1 MGKIIGID
9 LGTTNSCVAVF
20 EGNEPVVIAN
30 SEGKRT
36 TPSVIGFIDNGERK
50 VGDPAKRQ
58 AITNPKNTVYSI
70 KRFMGENWQQTEKEI
85 SRVPYTVVN
94 EGGYPRVDIN
104 GRKYTPQEISAM
116 VLQKMKKTAEDYLGE
131 EVKEAVITVPAYFS
145 DSQRQATKEA
155 GQIAGLEVKRI
166 VNEPTAAALAYGVD
180 KANKDMKIA
189 VFDLGGGTFDIS
201 ILEFGGGVFEVLST
215 NGDTHLG
222 GDDFDQ
228 VIIDWLVQEFKND
241 EGADLKSD
249 PMAMQ
254 RLKEAAEKA
263 KIELSSSTSTEI
275 NLPYIMPVA
284 GVPKHLVK
292 TLTRAKF
299 EQLAHD
305 LIQAC
310 LAPCQKAIAD
320 AHLTTADIDEVILVG
335 GSSRIPAVQT
345 LVKNYFGK
353 EPSKG
358 VNPDEVV
365 AVGAAIQGA
374 ILNKE
379 GGVGDI
385 VLLDVTPLTLG
396 IETMGG
402 VMTKLI
408 EANTT
413 IPCKKSEVFSTA
425 ADNQT
430 EVTIHVLQGER
441 PMAAQNK
448 SIGQFNLTG
457 IAPARRGIPQ
467 IEVTFDIDANGILK
481 VSAKDKATGKEQ
493 AIRIEAS
500 SGLSQDEINRMK
512 AEAEQNAENDKRERE
527 RVDKLNQADSMIF
540 QTENQL
546 NEIGNKI
553 PAQFKPAIE
562 QALQKLKDAHKAG
575 DVAAIDSA
583 IAELNAAWQTASQQ
597 MYQQSGAAGQPGGD
611 QFNGG
616 QQQAGPQQEGPKPE
630 DIQDADFEE
639 VK

>member
-1 MGKIIGID
+1 MGKVIGID

-20 EGNEPVVIAN
+20 EGSEPVVIAN

-36 TPSVIGFIDNGERK
+36 TPSVVGFVKDGDRK

-70 KRFMGENWQQTEKEI
+70 KRFMGETYTQSQKEAEAM
-85 SRVPYTVVN
+85 PYTVVN
-94 EGGYPRVDIN
+94 EGGYPRVEIE

-116 VLQKMKKTAEDYLGE
+116 VLQKMKKTAEDYLGQ
-131 EVKEAVITVPAYFS
+131 EVTDAVITVPAYFS

-155 GQIAGLEVKRI
+155 GQIAGLNVQRI

-189 VFDLGGGTFDIS
+189 IFDLGGGTFDIS

-228 VIIDWLVQEFKND
+228 VIINWLADGFKAE
-241 EGADLKSD
+241 EGVDLRKD

-275 NLPYIMPVA
+275 NLPYITAVDGM
-284 GVPKHLVK
+284 PKHLVK
-292 TLTRAKF
+292 TLTRAQF
-299 EQLAHD
+299 EQLAHN

-310 LAPCQKAIAD
+310 LVPCQNAVRD
-320 AHLTTADIDEVILVG
+320 AKLSTSDIDEVILVG

-379 GGVGDI
+379 EGVGDI

-408 EANTT
+408 DANTT

-457 IAPARRGIPQ
+457 IAPARRGVPQ
-467 IEVTFDIDANGILK
+467 IEVTFDIDANGILN

-493 AIRIEAS
+493 SIRIEAS
-500 SGLSQDEINRMK
+500 SGLSEDEINRMK
-512 AEAEQNAENDKRERE
+512 AEAEQNAAADKAERE
-527 RVDKLNQADSMIF
+527 KIDKMNQADSMIF
-540 QTENQL
+540 TTENFL
-546 NEIGNKI
+546 KDNGDKI
-553 PAQFKPAIE
+553 PADKKPGIE
-562 QALQKLKDAHKAG
+562 QALQQLKDAHKAG

-583 IAELNAAWQTASQQ
+583 MNNLNTVMQAASQQ
-597 MYQQSGAAGQPGGD
+597 MYQGG
-611 QFNGG
+611 
-616 QQQAGPQQEGPKPE
+616 QQAGPQGAQGGQQAQGGN
-630 DIQDADFEE
+630 DGAQDVQDADFEE